1 MTLLRLGAMLRD
13 RRGTRGVRELAAEI
27 GISPATLSRVEGGKL
42 PDLVTFRKICAWLK
56 VDPRQILGLPG
67 AQEGSTEPSIPDS
80 MTAAVHLRADAQLSQ
95 EAAGDLAALILAAQR
110 ELASRVRDGRADV
123 PSWV

>member
-1 MTLLRLGAMLRD
+1 MTLLRLGALLRD

-56 VDPRQILGLPG
+56 VDPAQILGLPD
-67 AQEGSTEPSIPDS
+67 AQEGSTERSIPEP